1 VIRCLKCERALS
13 ESEAKE
19 QDKTTHKRPSL
30 VQSSCRVSTYSWTQ
44 GDTWT
49 AKPEIEIYSADE
61 DFSTFSPSHPL
72 GPGRGAFLIFFI
84 CHRTLLPY
92 SLLCQLNRPSY
103 FTFRHPSGASSRGQI
118 CASSSRLARSTYL
131 QYHKGTLLAHHFY
144 ITSKLQQLDCL
155 QSNSSNSCRT

>member
-1 VIRCLKCERALS
+1 VNLKRRNRTRLLT
-13 ESEAKE
+13 KG
-19 QDKTTHKRPSL
+19 RPSSNQAAVFQHIL
-30 VQSSCRVSTYSWTQ
+30 
-44 GDTWT
+44 GHKENTWT
-49 AKPEIEIYSADE
+49 AKPETEIYSADE

-72 GPGRGAFLIFFI
+72 GPGRGAFLNFFI
-84 CHRTLLPY
+84 CDRTLLPY